1 MESSSESNENP
12 LYKMDPPRK
21 LETYPMYIDLPVI
34 GEGVRKFVEYSLMGT
49 DIQETLKRRY
59 SDFFALHEKLLE
71 RWPGIYVPNIPPK
84 VAIGNLD
91 ADIIAY
97 RIRLL
102 NRFCLELSNFKYLYE
117 SEECKLFQ
125 SNTPDIAK
133 VIEKLPKLSYKQ
145 MLDNYKMAFPD
156 YNESYDILVGKG
168 KINEF
173 LAFMKKTL
181 INLKNFH
188 ETISKTVEKRESEI
202 EKYIELIKN
211 LKEYES
217 NNILSYSNKEEK
229 LVFANSNNNSISEK
243 IDKLKDLL
251 LNPYVIL
258 EIWIEEEKLDIEAM
272 ITVIGNLNKLQENL
286 DKLNQKNDSLDL
298 ELKKTESGQP
308 SFFKKLFKK
317 KEEIITDISKEK
329 ENTEENIQNLSDLIK
344 IATYALENYIQQF
357 RQDKVDNYFRH
368 LKIFILLQRKN
379 DKNITGLWADV
390 KQSLSQVPLS

>member
-1 MESSSESNENP
+1 
-12 LYKMDPPRK
+12 
-21 LETYPMYIDLPVI
+21 
-34 GEGVRKFVEYSLMGT
+34 
-49 DIQETLKRRY
+49 
-59 SDFFALHEKLLE
+59 
-71 RWPGIYVPNIPPK
+71 
-84 VAIGNLD
+84 
-91 ADIIAY
+91 
-97 RIRLL
+97 
-102 NRFCLELSNFKYLYE
+102 
-117 SEECKLFQ
+117 
-125 SNTPDIAK
+125 
-133 VIEKLPKLSYKQ
+133 

-156 YNESYDILVGKG
+156 YNESYDVLVGKG

-188 ETISKTVEKRESEI
+188 ETISKTVEKREFEI

-211 LKEYES
+211 FKEYES
-217 NNILSYSNKEEK
+217 NNILSYSNEEEK

-258 EIWIEEEKLDIEAM
+258 EIWIEEEKLDIDAM
-272 ITVIGNLNKLQENL
+272 ITVIGSLNKLQENL

-357 RQDKVDNYFRH
+357 RQDKVNNYFRH

>member
-1 MESSSESNENP
+1 
-12 LYKMDPPRK
+12 MDPPRK

-217 NNILSYSNKEEK
+217 NNILSYSNEEEK

-308 SFFKKLFKK
+308 SFFKK
-317 KEEIITDISKEK
+317 
-329 ENTEENIQNLSDLIK
+329 
-344 IATYALENYIQQF
+344 
-357 RQDKVDNYFRH
+357 
-368 LKIFILLQRKN
+368 
-379 DKNITGLWADV
+379 
-390 KQSLSQVPLS
+390 